1 MGAVPTQT
9 LKRGPASQPARQT
22 DKQTV
27 ERKAFIYLLIFFL
40 GVVEDKDLALACLL
54 LVETRAQSVNQP
66 LINQSGSP

>member
-27 ERKAFIYLLIFFL
+27 ERKAFIYLLIFFF
-40 GVVEDKDLALACLL
+40 G
-54 LVETRAQSVNQP
+54 R
-66 LINQSGSP
+66 SGR